1 VVEVYDGVAG
11 IGVGRS
17 VLTIGVF
24 DGVHRGH
31 AAIVGHAVG
40 LGRRLGLRSV
50 AVTFDPHPS
59 EVVRP
64 GSHPLLLSTVA
75 RRAEL
80 LGTCGLDAVVVEEF
94 TLEYSR
100 SDPEAFLDRLSERL
114 QPAAIVVGSNF
125 RYGHRA
131 AGDVETLAAA
141 GRQRGFAVEA
151 VPLVGTGGGTFSS
164 TYIRERVL
172 AGEVATAALALGRAH
187 RVDGTVVPG
196 DRRGRAL
203 GYPTANV
210 EPTGHACIPADGV
223 YAGHLVRLTDGARW
237 KAAVSIGT
245 NPTFAG
251 VQRRLEAFALDADD
265 PDLYGAAV
273 GVEFVERLRATE
285 KFDSVEDLL
294 DQMARDVAAVRALA
308 DSAGDTAS

>member
-1 VVEVYDGVAG
+1 MVAVYPGLAE
-11 IGVGRS
+11 IPAGRS

-40 LGRRLGLRSV
+40 LGRRLGVRSV

-64 GSHPLLLSTVA
+64 GSHPLLLSTVE

-80 LGTCGLDAVVVEEF
+80 LGDCGLDAVVVERF
-94 TLEYSR
+94 TAAYSQ
-100 SDPEAFLDRLSERL
+100 SAPEEFLDRLSERL

-151 VPLVGTGGGTFSS
+151 VPLVGAGGGTYSS

-172 AGEVATAALALGRAH
+172 AGEVATAALALGRPH

-210 EPTGHACIPADGV
+210 SPAPHACIPADGV
-223 YAGHLVRLTDGARW
+223 YAGRLVRRSDGARW
-237 KAAVSIGT
+237 AAAVSIGT

-251 VQRRLEAFALDADD
+251 VERRLEAFALDAGD

-273 GVEFVERLRATE
+273 GVEFLERLRPTE
-285 KFDSVEDLL
+285 KFDSVEELL
-294 DQMARDVAAVRALA
+294 DQMARDVAAVRALV
-308 DSAGDTAS
+308 DSAGDTPA